1 MSSPEHQ
8 TEGTTRAGSRTAP
21 GILALLGGGEWR
33 PGTEALDAELLIASG
48 GLEVMVLPTAAA
60 FEMPDHVLDRARAH
74 FGPLGATVRE
84 LRVLNR
90 RDAEEQAHAE
100 AIASAAFIYISDGSP
115 MHLRSVFK
123 GSAVYGAIVAAHAR
137 GAVVAAS
144 GAGATVLGDPM
155 VDPRGG
161 AYPVGL
167 GLVPNVAIFPYHG
180 TAADHL
186 RERSIEVL
194 PRNAVLVG
202 VDASTA
208 IVRSPEGSWHVA
220 GSGVVTVYANDGTTR
235 ALTDGEVVPLD

>member
-1 MSSPEHQ
+1 MPTPEHE
-8 TEGTTRAGSRTAP
+8 TDTPVRAKGRKGPGT
-21 GILALLGGGEWR
+21 LALLGGGEWR
-33 PGTEALDAELLIASG
+33 PGTEALDAELLERSG
-48 GLEVMVLPTAAA
+48 GTEVTVLPTAAA

-90 RDAEEQAHAE
+90 RDAEEKGHAD
-100 AIASAAFIYISDGSP
+100 AVASAAFIYLSDGSP

-123 GSAVYGAIVAAHAR
+123 GSSIYAAIVAAHAR
-137 GAVVAAS
+137 GAVLAAS

-161 AYPVGL
+161 AYTVGL
-167 GLVPNVAIFPYHG
+167 GLVPNVAVFPYHG

-186 RERSIEVL
+186 RERSIELL
-194 PRNAVLVG
+194 PKGATLVG

-208 IVRSPEGSWHVA
+208 IVQSPDGSWAVA
-220 GSGVVTVYANDGTTR
+220 GSGVVTVYANDGSTR
-235 ALTDGEVVPLD
+235 ALTDGESVPL